1 MPGTD
6 PVLPDRRSSRG
17 GLSRVASQT
26 SCLQCVW
33 TGGGGVAT
41 PGFLFY
47 ADGSSGRQAHLWER
61 GSHHCL
67 CPSQAVA
74 LPAICNP
81 GHRLAVPT
89 SRHCN
94 SAGGSG
100 LAFGPCSCLRSLSP
114 GLPHWEAGVKAT
126 SRFWCPGLLCSLSL
140 TFFPYLLLRVLQFP
154 WAHPHNLDRPEI

>member
-17 GLSRVASQT
+17 GPSRVASQT

-41 PGFLFY
+41 PGSLFY
-47 ADGSSGRQAHLWER
+47 ADGSSGRQAHPWER

-67 CPSQAVA
+67 CPSRAVA

-126 SRFWCPGLLCSLSL
+126 SRFRCPGLLCSLSL

>member
-47 ADGSSGRQAHLWER
+47 ADGSSGRQAHPWEH

-126 SRFWCPGLLCSLSL
+126 SRFRCPGLLCSLSL

>member
-33 TGGGGVAT
+33 IGGGGVAT
-41 PGFLFY
+41 PGSLFY
-47 ADGSSGRQAHLWER
+47 ADGSSGRQAHPWEH

-94 SAGGSG
+94 AARRFRWGQWARLRPLQLPAVLVPWPPPLGSWCQSH
-100 LAFGPCSCLRSLSP
+100 LTLPAPRPSL
-114 GLPHWEAGVKAT
+114 
-126 SRFWCPGLLCSLSL
+126 LSL
-140 TFFPYLLLRVLQFP
+140 PDFFPISTFKGFAIPLGP
-154 WAHPHNLDRPEI
+154 PT

>member
-47 ADGSSGRQAHLWER
+47 ADGSSGRQAHPWER

-67 CPSQAVA
+67 CPSRAVA

-100 LAFGPCSCLRSLSP
+100 LAFSPCSCLRSLSP

-126 SRFWCPGLLCSLSL
+126 SRFRCPGLLCSLSL